1 MDLTGLSLPL
11 GYLIIIKM
19 IQGLRRIL
27 NIDQDNRIPLIGCIA
42 FGVIDR
48 GTNLLQIRPTTI
60 CNLSCIYCSTDAGP
74 KSRARLTE
82 YIVDL
87 DYLYEWILKIVRYKG
102 SRGIELHIDTV
113 GEPTTYPRL
122 VDLIQ
127 KISSIDGVEV
137 VSMQSNGTLLDEEKL
152 EDLRDAGLS
161 RLNLSMDTLDPEKA
175 KIIAGDESY
184 DIDKVKAVAEYA
196 ASMDGL
202 DLLIAPVWIPGVN
215 DHDIPEIVEYSL
227 RIGAGKRWPP
237 LGIQKYEVHK
247 RGRKPHGVKPFS
259 WGRFYRELHKLE
271 KIYNVRLVLRAEDF
285 GIHPRPMIPPA
296 FAIGM
301 KVEVEVVAPGWLK
314 GEVLAVAKDRVITV
328 VGAGEEL
335 IGRRV
340 YVRVISCKHNIYL
353 AKIEG

>member
-1 MDLTGLSLPL
+1 
-11 GYLIIIKM
+11 
-19 IQGLRRIL
+19 
-27 NIDQDNRIPLIGCIA
+27 
-42 FGVIDR
+42 VIDR

-87 DYLYEWILKIVRYKG
+87 DYLYEWILGIVRYKG

-127 KISSIDGVEV
+127 KISTIDGVEV
-137 VSMQSNGTLLDEEKL
+137 VSMQSNGSLLDEGKL

-161 RLNLSMDTLDPEKA
+161 RLNLSIDTLDPEKA

-196 ASMDGL
+196 AGTDDL
-202 DLLIAPVWIPGVN
+202 DLLVAPVWIPGVN
-215 DHDIPEIVEYSL
+215 DRDIPEIIEYSL
-227 RIGAGKRWPP
+227 KIGAGKKWPP
-237 LGIQKYEVHK
+237 LGIQKYEAHK
-247 RGRKPHGVKPFS
+247 RGRKPRGVKPFS
-259 WGRFYRELHKLE
+259 WGRFYRELHRLE
-271 KIYNVRLVLRAEDF
+271 KIYNVKLILRAEDF
-285 GIHPRPMIPPA
+285 GIHPKPMIPLA
-296 FAIGM
+296 FTTGT

-314 GEVLAVAKDRVITV
+314 GEVLAVAKGRAITV

-335 IGRRV
+335 IGRRIH
-340 YVRVISCKHNIYL
+340 VRIVSCKHNIYL